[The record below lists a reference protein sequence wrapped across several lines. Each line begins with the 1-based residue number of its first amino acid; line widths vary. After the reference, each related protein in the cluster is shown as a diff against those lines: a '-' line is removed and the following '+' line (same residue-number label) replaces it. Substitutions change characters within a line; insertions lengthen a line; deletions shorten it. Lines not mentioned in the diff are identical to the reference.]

1 MFDIALLVLVII
13 HSSMIGLGIGAS
25 TIAITGFVTALMD
38 GEFDASERR
47 IMGVVYLSLRI
58 AMVGIV
64 LSSLAVWLLQS
75 DSFGT
80 VTAPMWILVG
90 VLFVNAFL
98 MTKHLISMKLGP
110 AIQAGTWYSLG
121 FFITVYVFDLA
132 AITLTGFLIAYVL
145 VLIAAVVI
153 VELFM
158 QYFRRKRISDGQD
171 QSLSDSIGKYHPQ

>member
-25 TIAITGFVTALMD
+25 TIAITGFVVALMD
-38 GEFDASERR
+38 GEFDASERNM
-47 IMGVVYLSLRI
+47 MGVVYLSLRI

-64 LSSLAVWLLQS
+64 LSSIAVWLLQR
-75 DSFGT
+75 DFFGT
-80 VTAPMWILVG
+80 VTMPMWVLIG

-98 MTKHLISMKLGP
+98 MTKHWISVKLGP

-121 FFITVYVFDLA
+121 FFITIFVFDLA
-132 AITLTGFLIAYVL
+132 PITLTNFLVAYVL
-145 VLIAAVVI
+145 VLIAAVII

-158 QYFRRKRISDGQD
+158 RYFKRRRLPEGV
-171 QSLSDSIGKYHPQ
+171 GR